1 MPLPIVIL
9 PGYLAGAA
17 PYRPMEEGLAALGYS
32 AVTVP
37 LRRSD
42 WFPTLGGRSV
52 SPILNK
58 LDATVQA
65 VREKTGSDRIIL
77 VGHSAGGWISRIYLG
92 EVPYLIHRGDSG
104 TGVWNGKSVVH
115 TLVTLGT
122 PHTSQERW
130 TRRNL
135 DFVNGNYPGAF
146 HPEVR
151 YLCVAG
157 KSVLGGS
164 FGVARSANR
173 KLGTWFAYSSYEL
186 TCGRGNVW
194 GDGITPVE
202 SAHLEGAEN
211 LTLENVIHSPRPG
224 REWYG
229 SAGIL
234 ETWIG
239 QLSD

>member
-1 MPLPIVIL
+1 MPLPVVIL

-17 PYRPMEEGLAALGYS
+17 PYRPMEEGLAALGYA

-58 LDATVQA
+58 LDMTVQT
-65 VREKTGSDRIIL
+65 VREQTGSDRIIL
-77 VGHSAGGWISRIYLG
+77 VGHSAGGWISRVYLG
-92 EVPYLIHRGDSG
+92 EVPYLIHKGDSG

-135 DFVNGNYPGAF
+135 DFVNGHYPGAF
-146 HPEVR
+146 HPQVR

-157 KSVLGGS
+157 KSVLGH
-164 FGVARSANR
+164 R

-186 TCGRGNVW
+186 TCGRGDVW

-202 SAHLEGAEN
+202 SAHLKGAEN

-229 SAGIL
+229 SAGVL
-234 ETWIG
+234 ETWAAR
-239 QLSD
+239 LDD